1 MKIVLCDDD
10 IKTTEHF
17 LSILKSF
24 LSKNSTYYEIDV
36 YEDANKLISDINNH
50 VKKYDI
56 YFIDI
61 EMPVPGETVIK
72 NIRSI
77 YPDALCAFVSDYP
90 QHGFVACRVNV
101 NSYIYKYMKQEEVNP
116 ELERL
121 AEICHK
127 RKLTFCFKTSD
138 NNEVTVKVSDIEY
151 IESIKR
157 RILVHL
163 VDNTK
168 IELEVSGYS
177 LTSLNI
183 MYEFEDFLRI
193 SRSYLINYDCINQ
206 LRPNKVT
213 MKSGNT
219 IKINKEQF
227 QKIFDKAIKS

>member
-10 IKTTEHF
+10 IKTVEHF
-17 LSILKSF
+17 LSMLKSF
-24 LSKNSTYYEIDV
+24 LSENSTYYEIDV
-36 YEDANKLISDINNH
+36 YEDASKLISDINNH

-61 EMPVPGETVIK
+61 EMPVPGENVVK
-72 NIRSI
+72 SIRRI
-77 YPDALCAFVSDYP
+77 YPDALCTFLSDYP
-90 QHGFVACRVNV
+90 QHGFVACRINV
-101 NSYIYKYMKQEEVNP
+101 NSYIYKDMKQEEVNP

-121 AEICHK
+121 TEICHR

-138 NNEVTVKVSDIEY
+138 GNDVTVKVCNIEY

-157 RILVHL
+157 RVVVHL
-163 VDNTK
+163 VDNTRL
-168 IELEVSGYS
+168 ELEVSGYS

-183 MYEFEDFLRI
+183 MYEFEEFLRI
-193 SRSYLINYDCINQ
+193 SRSYLLNYDCIKQ

-213 MKSGNT
+213 MMSGNT

-227 QKIFDKAIKS
+227 QKIFDKAIES